1 MVDILT
7 IAKPQIW
14 LEGIKVNGNSFS
26 ERVDHDKDTSPTSTV
41 IIGGIT
47 QFDSDDILTF
57 SNNVRVIITTM
68 ALPKVT
74 YNRESGKL
82 SALEFE
88 GKGRV
93 NIKNVNQLSETYY
106 TLNGKDPVRTKA
118 NLYNYRDRNDITTDT
133 DPSDNNIIID
143 SSDLGFVLSD
153 SNAGNSLLTV
163 KAVTYKTGKKSRIAI
178 ARFRIVQ
185 TQNTLEFNNEKNQ
198 QV

>member
-93 NIKNVNQLSETYY
+93 NIKYVNQLSETYY

-118 NLYNYRDRNDITTDT
+118 NLYNYRDRNDTTTDT
-133 DPSDNNIIID
+133 
-143 SSDLGFVLSD
+143 SDLGFVLSD
-153 SNAGNSLLTV
+153 SNVGNSLLTV
-163 KAVTYKTGKKSRIAI
+163 KAVTYKNGKKSRIAI
-178 ARFRIVQ
+178 AKFRIVQ